1 MGDLERLVL
10 ELLDAWD
17 AWIDADAWSGDELD
31 ALADVVKR
39 LREQL
44 GKDEG

>member
-1 MGDLERLVL
+1 VSELERLVR

-17 AWIDADAWSGDELD
+17 RWIDADSWSGDELD

-44 GKDEG
+44 GNDEG